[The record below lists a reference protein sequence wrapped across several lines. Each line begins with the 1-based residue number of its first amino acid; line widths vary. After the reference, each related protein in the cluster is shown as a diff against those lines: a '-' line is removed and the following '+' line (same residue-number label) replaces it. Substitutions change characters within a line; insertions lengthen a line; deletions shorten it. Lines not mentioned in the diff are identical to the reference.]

1 MSKKTIIQVLMVF
14 LIILISFLFYSKYF
28 DKKPK
33 KLIESTKIKKVNT
46 SENST
51 SNYIDEVNYTSIDA
65 KGNKYLIT
73 AQQAEIAKDNPDTM
87 FLESVIAYVFL
98 KDSETVKITS
108 DFGKYN
114 SKNYDTIFSKNV
126 IVLYPNHKIYGE
138 YLDFSFLNSLAT
150 ISTEVIYIGDK
161 TRLIADR
168 VEMNITTKDTK
179 IFMNDN
185 TKKVLTE
192 GTK

>member
-1 MSKKTIIQVLMVF
+1 MQILMIC
-14 LIILISFLFYSKYF
+14 LIVLISFIFYSKYF
-28 DKKPK
+28 TEKPK
-33 KLIESTKIKKVNT
+33 KLIEKTKVKKVSTNDNT
-46 SENST
+46 T
-51 SNYIDEVNYTSIDA
+51 SNYIDDINYTSIDA
-65 KGNKYLIT
+65 KGNEYLIT
-73 AQQAEIAKDNPDTM
+73 AQQAEIIKDNPDTM
-87 FLESVIAYVFL
+87 FLENVIAYVFL

-138 YLDFSFLNSLAT
+138 YLDFSFLNSLGT
-150 ISTEVIYIGDK
+150 ISTDVIYIGDK

-168 VEMNITTKDTK
+168 VEMDITTKDTK

-192 GTK
+192 GTQ

>member
-1 MSKKTIIQVLMVF
+1 MVF

-179 IFMNDN
+179 IFMNDK
-185 TKKVLTE
+185 TKKVLIE
-192 GTK
+192 GTR

>member
-1 MSKKTIIQVLMVF
+1 MNKKIIMQILMIC
-14 LIILISFLFYSKYF
+14 LIVLISFIFYSKYF
-28 DKKPK
+28 TEKPK
-33 KLIESTKIKKVNT
+33 KLIEKTKVKKVSTNDNT
-46 SENST
+46 T
-51 SNYIDEVNYTSIDA
+51 SNYIDDINYTSIDA
-65 KGNKYLIT
+65 KGNEYLIT
-73 AQQAEIAKDNPDTM
+73 AQQAEIIKDNPDTM
-87 FLESVIAYVFL
+87 FLENVIAYVFL

-138 YLDFSFLNSLAT
+138 YLDFSFLNSLGT
-150 ISTEVIYIGDK
+150 ISTDVIYIGDK

-168 VEMNITTKDTK
+168 VEMDITTKDTK

-192 GTK
+192 GTQ